1 MSKTF
6 SLLQYLAVLL
16 AIQLIVHTNLF
27 RSGVHDEIGVR
38 QVTGDILEWYDILVG
53 LKINA

>member
-1 MSKTF
+1 MSKT
-6 SLLQYLAVLL
+6 SLIQYLAVLL